1 KKVRSHVNKLTLF
14 LLAMVVY
21 YIVVVFLISKLF
33 IIHIMKVMAL
43 VFFIGA
49 VFIFSRKMRRKLQ

>member
-1 KKVRSHVNKLTLF
+1 MNKLTLF

-21 YIVVVFLISKLF
+21 YIIVVFVISKLF
-33 IIHIMKVMAL
+33 VIPLMKFMAL

-49 VFIFSRKMRRKLQ
+49 GYIFSRKMRKKLQ

>member
-1 KKVRSHVNKLTLF
+1 MNKLSLF

-21 YIVVVFLISKLF
+21 YIIVVFVISKLF
-33 IIHIMKVMAL
+33 VIPLMKFMAL

-49 VFIFSRKMRRKLQ
+49 GYIFSRKMRKKLQ